1 MKAAVALIA
10 LLAATS
16 SVQATLY
23 DASADFSAV
32 NNPNGV
38 WSYGTIGDANAA
50 VRIFQAYNDVSIYSG
65 IDYWYGAEGQVS
77 HNGTSNPITSNTVT
91 WPASTLS
98 IVNTAASHA
107 SAVRFTAPIAGTYDI
122 SGSFFVLSSIG
133 LSDVGIAAN
142 YDTLFTLDNRAISL
156 FGVSSLTG
164 TASFSTSVFLRQSD
178 IVDFAVGGPFLNERD
193 YTGLEALVSL
203 KDSTIPVP
211 GTLVL
216 LGGGVVLVLKR
227 RKRGVSR

>member
-1 MKAAVALIA
+1 MKLAIALIG
-10 LLAATS
+10 LLVTTS
-16 SVQATLY
+16 SVQASLF
-23 DASADFSAV
+23 DASTDFSAV
-32 NNPNGV
+32 NNPSGV
-38 WSYGTIGDANAA
+38 WSYGTLGDTNAA
-50 VRIFQAYNDVSIYSG
+50 VRTFQAYDNVSIDSG
-65 IDYWYGAEGQVS
+65 IDYWFSAEGEVS

-156 FGVSSLTG
+156 FSVNSLTG
-164 TASFSTSVFLRQSD
+164 MTSFSTSVFLRQSD
-178 IVDFAVGGPFLNERD
+178 TIDFAVGGPFVNERD
-193 YTGLEALVSL
+193 FTGLEALVSL
-203 KDSTIPVP
+203 AAPVP
-211 GTLVL
+211 APGAIWLFGSCL
-216 LGGGVVLVLKR
+216 LGFWGM
-227 RKRGVSR
+227 RKKPNFAA

>member
-32 NNPNGV
+32 DNPNGV

-50 VRIFQAYNDVSIYSG
+50 VRTFQAYNDVSIYSG

-107 SAVRFTAPIAGTYDI
+107 SAVHFTAPIAGTYDI
-122 SGSFFVLSSIG
+122 
-133 LSDVGIAAN
+133 
-142 YDTLFTLDNRAISL
+142 
-156 FGVSSLTG
+156 
-164 TASFSTSVFLRQSD
+164 
-178 IVDFAVGGPFLNERD
+178 
-193 YTGLEALVSL
+193 ALL
-203 KDSTIPVP
+203 YR
-211 GTLVL
+211 LWNF
-216 LGGGVVLVLKR
+216 
-227 RKRGVSR
+227 